1 MATVDVSRIGSNIGA
16 LNSLS
21 ALTSIN
27 NQLSV
32 HQTRLA
38 TGKRINSAA
47 DDPAGLT
54 IATKLNSRSEGL
66 KIALGNI
73 GDAKN
78 LLAVA
83 ESGLSR
89 VNDILVQMRNKS
101 EQAASDTMGT
111 NERAAIVT
119 QLKAYAAQIDDIATQ
134 TEWNGKKLI
143 DGSFNSTALTFQTGA
158 GGGDV
163 TTVKDLKNMG
173 ATGVANGGSLQI
185 ATLTAA
191 SSVTKTSD
199 SGNILTGQ
207 AAGAADNSNLS
218 LLSSGT
224 YRVQLVSD
232 GGAGADTLRLFDA
245 GGTELMIAQTGIGG
259 AGTGAVAKGYSANLA
274 AGGAVNLGNGLTVT
288 LAAAVGAGT
297 YNAEVNFTATGD
309 YDVTF
314 DDGGGSLTLSGGSS
328 AAHFNRYMSFIG
340 QKLDSVSGQ
349 LSNIGALSGRLGFK
363 EEQITASQIN
373 TEAAYNRIMNANM
386 AEEQVNASKL
396 QILQQ
401 TSTAMLAQANAA
413 PQFLLSL
420 FR

>member
-1 MATVDVSRIGSNIGA
+1 MATVDVTRIASNIGA

-27 NQLSV
+27 NQLAV

-38 TGKRINSAA
+38 TGKRINSAG

-66 KIALGNI
+66 KVALGNI

-89 VNDILVQMRNKS
+89 VNDILVQMRNKA

-111 NERAAIVT
+111 SEREAIVT
-119 QLKAYAAQIDDIATQ
+119 QLKAYAAQIDDISAQ

-143 DGSFNSTALTFQTGA
+143 DGSFSTASGNLLTFQTGA
-158 GGGDV
+158 GGSDK
-163 TTVKDLKNMG
+163 TQVKGLENMA
-173 ATGVANGGSLQI
+173 ATGVNSLLI
-185 ATLTAA
+185 AAKA
-191 SSVTKTSD
+191 SSSTVTETAN
-199 SGNILTGQ
+199 SGNILWGSS
-207 AAGAADNSNLS
+207 AGPAVNTNLA
-218 LLSSGT
+218 LLGSGT

-232 GGAGADTLRLFDA
+232 GGAGADTVRLFDA
-245 GGTELMIAQTGIGG
+245 GGTELMISQTP
-259 AGTGAVAKGYSANLA
+259 ADGTGAVAKGYTADL
-274 AGGAVNLGNGLTVT
+274 AGGLVMNFGNGLTVGIGIG
-288 LAAAVGAGT
+288 VGAGT
-297 YNAEVNFTATGD
+297 YNAELQFTADGD
-309 YDVTF
+309 YSVTF
-314 DDGGGSLTLSGGSS
+314 DDGGGSVTLGGSS
-328 AAHFNRYMSFIG
+328 TAAHFNRYMSFIG
-340 QKLDSVSGQ
+340 QKLDTVSAQ
-349 LSNIGALSGRLGFK
+349 LSNIGAMSGRLGFK

-396 QILQQ
+396 SILQQ
-401 TSTAMLAQANAA
+401 TATAMLAQANVA
-413 PQFLLSL
+413 PQFILSL

>member
-21 ALTSIN
+21 ALPNIN
-27 NQLSV
+27 TQLAV
-32 HQTRLA
+32 HQTRLS

-47 DDPAGLT
+47 ADPAGLT

-66 KIALGNI
+66 KVALSNI

-83 ESGLSR
+83 ESGLGR
-89 VNDILVQMRNKS
+89 INDILVQMRNKS
-101 EQAASDTMGT
+101 EQAASDTMGD

-119 QLKAYAAQIDDIATQ
+119 QLKAYAAQIDDITKQ
-134 TEWNGKKLI
+134 TEWNDKKLI
-143 DGSFNSTALTFQTGA
+143 DGSFSTASGNELTFQTGA
-158 GGGDV
+158 GKTDK
-163 TTVKDLKNMG
+163 TTVGGLENMA
-173 ATGVANGGSLQI
+173 ATGAGSLEI
-185 ATLTAA
+185 AEVNSSSTATELNESGA
-191 SSVTKTSD
+191 YFTVSSVAKAND
-199 SGNILTGQ
+199 
-207 AAGAADNSNLS
+207 NLS

-224 YRVQLVSD
+224 YRVEVDQNDS
-232 GGAGADTLRLFDA
+232 GAADMVHLYDSSGNEML
-245 GGTELMIAQTGIGG
+245 ISQTP
-259 AGTGAVAKGYSANLA
+259 ADGTGAVSKGLSFDST
-274 AGGAVNLGNGLTVT
+274 AGPTTVNFGNGLQVVIADGADTDATYSAEVEFEAEGDYALTFTDSDGAVT
-288 LAAAVGAGT
+288 LAGT
-297 YNAEVNFTATGD
+297 STASD
-309 YDVTF
+309 
-314 DDGGGSLTLSGGSS
+314 
-328 AAHFNRYMSFIG
+328 FNRYMAFIG
-340 QKLDSVSGQ
+340 DKLDSVSAQ
-349 LSNIGALSGRLGFK
+349 LSNIGALTGRLGFK

-420 FR
+420 FQ